1 MMRDR
6 GQVLLIGGEKGGVG
20 KSTITTNIAVEASRR
35 KTQVIII
42 DTDPQQTS
50 LNWTERRNESIEA
63 NKIVGSKISCVFKDG
78 NIKDIVKDFVTKYDL
93 VLIDASG
100 RDSKSLRTGLTVAD
114 KFLCPIRASQADLE
128 TLPHICQLIDAAKD
142 FNKNLVSKAVISC
155 ASTNPS
161 VNEAEKAKSLLDNF
175 TEYLTLLQTTIME
188 RKIYRDALLQGAG
201 VVELNNNK
209 ASSEITDLVN
219 ELLGGK

>member
-1 MMRDR
+1 MSDR

-114 KFLCPIRASQADLE
+114 KFLCPTRASQADLE

>member
-1 MMRDR
+1 MSDR

-114 KFLCPIRASQADLE
+114 KFLCPTRASQADLE

-188 RKIYRDALLQGAG
+188 RKIYRDALLKGAG

>member
-1 MMRDR
+1 
-6 GQVLLIGGEKGGVG
+6 
-20 KSTITTNIAVEASRR
+20 
-35 KTQVIII
+35 
-42 DTDPQQTS
+42 
-50 LNWTERRNESIEA
+50 
-63 NKIVGSKISCVFKDG
+63 
-78 NIKDIVKDFVTKYDL
+78 

-142 FNKNLVSKAVISC
+142 FNENLVSKVVISC

-161 VNEAEKAKSLLDNF
+161 INEAEKAKGLLDNF

-188 RKIYRDALLQGAG
+188 RKVYRDALLQGAG

-209 ASSEITDLVN
+209 ASVEITDLVN